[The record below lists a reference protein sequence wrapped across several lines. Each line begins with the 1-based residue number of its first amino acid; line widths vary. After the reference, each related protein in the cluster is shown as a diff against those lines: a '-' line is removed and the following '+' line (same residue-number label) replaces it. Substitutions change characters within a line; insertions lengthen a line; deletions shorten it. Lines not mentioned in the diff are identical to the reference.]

1 MCNTVNLQRIYIISR
16 KRYRQSMSRYWHL
29 NLCSLSKQAVLKLLV
44 LHKRKY
50 YWRHKLRLSPQSCR
64 RRCFEFLSNDF
75 FPYLYLF
82 NRKQEIIYYM
92 PYTKRVV
99 ENDHDSFHFEEKNY
113 FSGNS
118 VSLVS
123 LQMYELCF
131 LQSFSIYMKR
141 HYYFQQLEYYSS
153 RKKAKNTKNK

>member
-16 KRYRQSMSRYWHL
+16 KRYRQSTSRYWHL

-75 FPYLYLF
+75 FPIF
-82 NRKQEIIYYM
+82 
-92 PYTKRVV
+92 
-99 ENDHDSFHFEEKNY
+99 
-113 FSGNS
+113 FS
-118 VSLVS
+118 
-123 LQMYELCF
+123 
-131 LQSFSIYMKR
+131 SIV
-141 HYYFQQLEYYSS
+141 S
-153 RKKAKNTKNK
+153 RKLYITCHIPNGWLRMIMTRSISKKKTIFRAIQCLWCHCRCMSCVSCKVSVFI